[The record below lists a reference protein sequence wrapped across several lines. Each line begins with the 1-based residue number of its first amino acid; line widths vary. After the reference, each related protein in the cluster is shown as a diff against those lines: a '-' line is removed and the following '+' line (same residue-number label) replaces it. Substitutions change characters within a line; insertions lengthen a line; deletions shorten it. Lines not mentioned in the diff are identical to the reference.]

1 MHKIIESASV
11 IVDDTKSIRIQIQES
26 EDVEEI
32 DDEEIDDKQK
42 EESSL
47 EEDDLK

>member
-11 IVDDTKSIRIQIQES
+11 TVDDTKSRRIQIQES

-32 DDEEIDDKQK
+32 DDEEINDKQK
-42 EESSL
+42 
-47 EEDDLK
+47 